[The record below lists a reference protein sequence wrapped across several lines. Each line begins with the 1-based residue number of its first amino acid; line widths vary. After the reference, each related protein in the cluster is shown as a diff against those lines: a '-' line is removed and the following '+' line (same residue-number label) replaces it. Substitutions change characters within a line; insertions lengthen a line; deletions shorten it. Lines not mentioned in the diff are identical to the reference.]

1 MGIYSS
7 VVFPRLCEWSLDRP
21 MVAAQRKKLLE
32 AASGDVLEIGIGT
45 GLNLPHYPTHVRKI
59 TAIDPNP
66 SMHRKAE
73 ARIASTGM
81 EVDKR
86 ILGGESLPFD
96 DASFDCVVST
106 FTLCS
111 IGPVD
116 RAFGEFRRVLRP
128 GGKFLFLEHGLSREP
143 GVQKWQNRLN
153 GVQRF
158 LGDNCHLNRDIR
170 ELVSSQPFDSHD
182 IDEFYM
188 EKVPRT
194 HGYVYFGSATR

>member
-7 VVFPRLCEWSLDRP
+7 VVFPKLCEWSLDRP

-32 AASGDVLEIGIGT
+32 NAHGDVLEIGIGT
-45 GLNLPHYPTHVRKI
+45 GLNLPHYPSELRKI

-111 IGPVD
+111 IGQVD
-116 RAFGEFRRVLRP
+116 RALAEFRRVLRP

-170 ELVSSQPFDSHD
+170 ELVGSQPFDSHD
-182 IDEFYM
+182 IEEFYM

>member
-7 VVFPRLCEWSLDRP
+7 IVFPRLCEWSLDRP
-21 MVAAQRKKLLE
+21 MVAAQRRKLLE
-32 AASGDVLEIGIGT
+32 SARDDVLEIGIGT
-45 GLNLPHYPTHVRKI
+45 GLNLPHYPPAVRRI

-66 SMHRKAE
+66 GMHRKAQ
-73 ARIASTGM
+73 ARIESCGI
-81 EVDKR
+81 EVEKR

-111 IGPVD
+111 IGPID
-116 RAFGEFRRVLRP
+116 RALAEFRRVLRP
-128 GGKFLFLEHGLSREP
+128 GGKFLFLEHGLSRDP
-143 GVQKWQNRLN
+143 GVQKWQHRLN

-170 ELVSSQPFDSHD
+170 ELVTRQPYGSHE

-194 HGYVYFGSATR
+194 HGYIYFGMATR